1 MYGEFNV
8 LNNLVK
14 EYNFTHDEVY
24 LMSVQDVYTL
34 IDIGKRQ
41 DYIKSKKMQ
50 YKRRMKK

>member
-14 EYNFTHDEVY
+14 EYGFTHDEVFI
-24 LMSVQDVYTL
+24 MSVKDVYTL

-41 DYIKSKKMQ
+41 DYIQSKVQ
-50 YKRRMKK
+50 EGKRTMNT